1 MTTEQ
6 FDQLEQ
12 IKEQFL
18 QQKTVNEEL
27 ELPMEP
33 VDESI

>member
-18 QQKTVNEEL
+18 QQRTVTEEL
-27 ELPMEP
+27 PLEP
-33 VDESI
+33 IDESI